1 MKTPP
6 LNMKTIG
13 AALALGL
20 AIDITTPF
28 HIGDGPNRC
37 IVEQFCGDLYSG
49 NRSSG
54 TPGVKA
60 PDVRAPEVRA
70 PNVGSSDTPRQL
82 GNTAVSCEGS
92 FAGNPVT
99 IKSGDMMSM
108 VVLHN
113 VEITSVDGSDWKTG
127 PTTMQILD
135 YVQPHGPND
144 PDPRGTIRPGDQFD
158 LPARCVVG

>member
-6 LNMKTIG
+6 LNMKTVG

-20 AIDITTPF
+20 AVDITTPF
-28 HIGDGPNRC
+28 HIGDGPDRC
-37 IVEQFCGDLYSG
+37 IVERFCGDAYSG
-49 NRSSG
+49 NK
-54 TPGVKA
+54 TPKA
-60 PDVRAPEVRA
+60 PDVKA
-70 PNVGSSDTPRQL
+70 PNTRSDETTRQVG
-82 GNTAVSCEGS
+82 GTAIKCEGS
-92 FAGNPVT
+92 FEGNPVT
-99 IKSGDMMSM
+99 IKSGDIMSM

-158 LPARCVVG
+158 LPARCTVG